1 MKKHFDK
8 IISLVLCILLIVSL
22 MQISALK
29 KQVNGLQQSLWDMS
43 SDLAD
48 RMTNVAGQVH
58 HELEQGAN
66 VLAEVNYEYGEIDAR
81 AKTAQLLVR
90 AVPREYNPETTTA
103 TLVLQDKEY
112 PLHYADGAYA
122 GAIDIPLFED
132 VDREGRIV
140 LNDGGTLRTQMLDWY
155 LCPRE
160 GCLLSV
166 YASYSGSTAY
176 PQQGG
181 GLDYAANWLLN
192 IDLFK
197 NGSYRLQSM
206 DLVTELNGREVT
218 RMPIDFT
225 AEGQAGYRDGARE
238 DDPAV
243 HLPEPGA
250 LPADD
255 MFEGSVGLIFPV
267 QQTWTIPAN
276 STLTHYVD
284 VVETS
289 GLRYRVYLDGM
300 VTDAHGCADESATS
314 ALDDA
319 HWTGSASVWSPDGP
333 LLYQP

>member
-1 MKKHFDK
+1 MKKYFDK
-8 IISLVLCILLIVSL
+8 IVSLVLCILLIVSL
-22 MQISALK
+22 VQISALK
-29 KQVNGLQQSLWDMS
+29 KQVKGLQQSLWDMS

-58 HELEQGAN
+58 HELEQGADA
-66 VLAEVNYEYGEIDAR
+66 LAELSYEYSEIDPQ
-81 AKTAQLLVR
+81 AKTARLLVQ
-90 AVPREYNPETTTA
+90 AVPREYNPDTTTA
-103 TLVLQDKEY
+103 ALVLQDKEY
-112 PLHYADGAYA
+112 PLSYADGAYT

-132 VDREGRIV
+132 VDRDGRIV

-160 GCLLSV
+160 DCLLNV

-197 NGSYRLQSM
+197 NGRYQLQSV

-218 RMPIDFT
+218 RRPIDFT
-225 AEGQAGYRDGARE
+225 AEGQAGYRDEARE
-238 DDPAV
+238 EDQAV
-243 HLPEPGA
+243 PLPEPGA
-250 LPADD
+250 QPADGTI
-255 MFEGSVGLIFPV
+255 EGSVGLVFPV
-267 QQTWTIPAN
+267 QHSWAIPAN

-289 GLRYRVYLDGM
+289 GLRYRVYLDCM
-300 VTDAHGCADESATS
+300 VTDARGRVDESATS

-319 HWTGSASVWSPDGP
+319 HWGGSASVWSPDGT